1 MTESF
6 YASFSLSG
14 SEAGPPHRKG
24 NGPQGSLFAKQCPTQ
39 ETLVYVALKS
49 LSLPRDGFPSSCR
62 WPGTGPLCPT
72 GSPVGFVYPSSTHPQ
87 RTGTTLLCASSPL
100 SHYMPGEVTWGLGPL
115 SHSVAASSI
124 HSQTA
129 EKSSSYPRNL
139 VPAQS
144 CGVRVSHNTL

>member
-24 NGPQGSLFAKQCPTQ
+24 NGPQGSMLAKQCPTQ
-39 ETLVYVALKS
+39 ETLFMWPPSPCFY
-49 LSLPRDGFPSSCR
+49 PEMGFPSSCR
-62 WPGTGPLCPT
+62 WHGTGSPYPK
-72 GSPVGFVYPSSTHPQ
+72 GSPVGFVYPPSTYPQ

-100 SHYMPGEVTWGLGPL
+100 SHYMPEEVTWGLGPL
-115 SHSVAASSI
+115 NHSVAASSS

-129 EKSSSYPRNL
+129 EKSSKLSKEPG
-139 VPAQS
+139 S
-144 CGVRVSHNTL
+144 CTELRGESQP